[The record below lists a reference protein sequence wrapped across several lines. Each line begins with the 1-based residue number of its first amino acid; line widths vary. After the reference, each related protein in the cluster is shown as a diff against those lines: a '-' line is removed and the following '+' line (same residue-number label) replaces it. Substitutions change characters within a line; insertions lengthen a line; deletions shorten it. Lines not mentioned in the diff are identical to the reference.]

1 MKLIITIFFTL
12 FTSTIMQAQNKIFKT
27 IPDPKEKST
36 NMLVGQITTKDIMA
50 DGTCKWYAQSFKKYK
65 PDTNITKALQPL
77 LAKYTII
84 AVIGTWCEDT
94 QNLFPAFYK
103 TLQACKYPEEKIEII
118 GVDRNKQALNIEHLL
133 LRIDKVPTIIISDG
147 AREIGRII
155 ETISKENMET
165 QLLYMIEKDIEA
177 RK

>member
-1 MKLIITIFFTL
+1 MKFITTIFFIL
-12 FTSTIMQAQNKIFKT
+12 FTSIIMQAQSKIFKT
-27 IPDPKEKST
+27 ILDPKEAGA

-50 DGTCKWYAQSFKKYK
+50 DGTCTWYASGYKKYK

-77 LAKYTII
+77 LKKYTII
-84 AVIGTWCEDT
+84 AVVGTWCEDT

-103 TLQACKYPEEKIEII
+103 TLQACNYPEEKLEII
-118 GVDRNKQALNIEHLL
+118 GVDRSKHALNIEHLL
-133 LRIDKVPTIIISDG
+133 LKIDKVPTIIISDG

-155 ETISKENMET
+155 ETISKENIET
-165 QLLYMIEKDIEA
+165 QLLYMIEKDVEA